1 MRSSPGRLI
10 KRGLIVSG
18 LAALLVAI
26 GWAMW
31 PKPVTV
37 ELAELRKGPLLVTV
51 DEEGKTR
58 IKDVYTVSAPITGKL
73 VRLSLEAGD
82 RVKKDVTAVAVIEP
96 MAPPFLDVRATRE
109 LEAQVEAGKAA
120 VALAEAEINQ
130 AAAELEFAES
140 ELTRARTLSRSK
152 TISERALERARI
164 DVDTRRASL
173 ARAKSS
179 LEVRKRELE
188 SAQARLIGPEEAWK
202 GEVPVGCCV
211 TVRAPVSGRVLRLI
225 QESERVVVAGT
236 PLVEIGDPE
245 NLELVVELLSV
256 DAVKVREGA
265 MATVEGWGGTPL
277 TAKVTRVEPAG
288 FTKVSALGIEE
299 QRVRT
304 ILKLQ
309 NSGDARRPAGSRVPR
324 FREDQHLR
332 IAQCLAR
339 SHQRSVPQARPVDGL
354 HRRGRPRPRGADRD
368 RPAQHRVC
376 RGPEGP
382 PGRRGRGPSPE
393 RPHRRWRASRC
404 RWRRSLECRPELLTA
419 VNAFGAA
426 HPKCVSATYSTE
438 SSDHGLGERGTQRC
452 M

>member
-1 MRSSPGRLI
+1 MHSSPGRPI

-18 LAALLVAI
+18 LAALLVGIA
-26 GWAMW
+26 WAMW

-37 ELAELRKGPLLVTV
+37 EVAALRKGPLLVTV

-82 RVKKDVTAVAVIEP
+82 RVKKDVTPVAVIEP

-120 VALAEAEINQ
+120 VALAEAEVNQ
-130 AAAELEFAES
+130 AAAELQFAES
-140 ELTRARTLSRSK
+140 ELARARALSTSK
-152 TISERALERARI
+152 TVSERTLERARI
-164 DVDTRRASL
+164 DVETRRASL

-211 TVRAPVSGRVLRLI
+211 TARAPVSGRVLRLI

-245 NLELVVELLSV
+245 ALELVVELLSV

-304 ILKLQ
+304 VLKLQ
-309 NSGDARRPAGSRVPR
+309 NAGDATDRLGHEFRVVVKINVYEARSALRVPISALFRKRDQWTVYTVEDGRARSAPIEIGQRNTAFAEVLKGLAEGAVVVLHPSDRIVDGVRVVAASGDR
-324 FREDQHLR
+324 
-332 IAQCLAR
+332 
-339 SHQRSVPQARPVDGL
+339 
-354 HRRGRPRPRGADRD
+354 
-368 RPAQHRVC
+368 
-376 RGPEGP
+376 
-382 PGRRGRGPSPE
+382 
-393 RPHRRWRASRC
+393 
-404 RWRRSLECRPELLTA
+404 
-419 VNAFGAA
+419 
-426 HPKCVSATYSTE
+426 
-438 SSDHGLGERGTQRC
+438 
-452 M
+452 